1 MFGYGPEKIVF
12 AGDHDNDPVV
22 AATYEGDGKFSFEF
36 NSFTSSCKA
45 VVVEGDVTGD
55 TAELNKVYKQICLGP
70 RAFRKVEPIESS
82 LRLPTGTETRSMSR
96 IQPFWHHMRT
106 SSKP

>member
-1 MFGYGPEKIVF
+1 MTTTTIL
-12 AGDHDNDPVV
+12 VV

-55 TAELNKVYKQICLGP
+55 TAELNKVYKQICLGQRDDIRTFSDNTQQWTP
-70 RAFRKVEPIESS
+70 SVPSNTLIAV
-82 LRLPTGTETRSMSR
+82 
-96 IQPFWHHMRT
+96 PF
-106 SSKP
+106 